1 MGKKI
6 NLDLSLGLFSSNGI
20 DMGSILLLKSIA
32 GQCDLSHVHNV
43 LDAGCGCGA
52 LGLAIASYNSEAR
65 VNLIDRD
72 RLAVEFSAHNA
83 RLNRLDNV
91 IINHRLMLE
100 NGHPNACDLIVSNF
114 PAKAGLPVIEDFILR
129 APGLLST
136 DGRVCLVIV
145 QPLADACRNFIHR
158 ARNIILHEEWTKSHT
173 VFHFRGKSDK
183 GAEQCFKKDW
193 LQPYIRHPRIFAVG
207 RARYTLE
214 TAWNIGDFDSISWRI
229 ELLAGLLEKGGEA
242 GGRWVFW
249 SPGQGHFP
257 LLCTMRPGATPGE
270 IVLAGRDRLA
280 LLISERNLK
289 AYNSLL
295 KTVLMPLTETGML
308 STKLETDSVN
318 LLLTDLAPIP
328 RSAWSS
334 RLKQVSAQLIKPGG
348 KWAITGRSAH
358 LAELLKN
365 TRYWTMIGDR
375 RHHGW
380 RAVILRRNS

>member
-1 MGKKI
+1 M
-6 NLDLSLGLFSSNGI
+6 
-20 DMGSILLLKSIA
+20 LLLKSIA
-32 GQCDLSHVHNV
+32 GQYDLSRVHNV

-52 LGLAIASYNSEAR
+52 LGLAIASRNSGAG
-65 VNLIDRD
+65 VYLIDRD

-83 RLNRLDNV
+83 RLNGLGNV
-91 IINHRLMLE
+91 VTNQRLMLE
-100 NGHPNACDLIVSNF
+100 DSHPNAYDLIVSNF

-129 APGLLST
+129 SPGLLSA
-136 DGRVCLVIV
+136 DGRVGLVIV
-145 QPLADACRNFIHR
+145 QPLADSCREFIRR
-158 ARNIILHEEWTKSHT
+158 ARNIILHEESAKSHT
-173 VFHFRGKSDK
+173 VFHFRRGGDVET
-183 GAEQCFKKDW
+183 EQCFKKDW
-193 LQPYIRHPRIFAVG
+193 LQPYIRQSQAFAVG
-207 RARYTLE
+207 RTRYTLA

-229 ELLAGLLEKGGEA
+229 ELLAGLLAKGGEA

-257 LLCTMRPGATPGE
+257 LLCAARQGAPPGE

-280 LLISERNLK
+280 LLISERNLR

-295 KTVLMPLTETGML
+295 KTALIPLAEPGLL
-308 STKLETDSVN
+308 SAVMEPNSVN

-328 RSAWSS
+328 RTAWSS
-334 RLKQVSAQLIKPGG
+334 RLKQVSATLIKPGG

-358 LAELLKN
+358 LAELTKN
-365 TRYWTMIGDR
+365 TRGWTMTGDR